1 MVYIVTTTMV
11 DVNKNEVGK
20 TKENLEIV
28 KHLVNNVLQEEHL
41 DTSH

>member
-20 TKENLEIV
+20 TKDE
-28 KHLVNNVLQEEHL
+28 LVNCQ
-41 DTSH
+41 TSFE